1 MKPVRSLAWCSRHRA
16 LTGLASAFIA
26 WPTLANDHIV
36 EINWGSDGTFR
47 HRATVA
53 PGKSIEVCGKL
64 HTGVTIGWE
73 FEAAGPM
80 DFNIHYHL
88 GKDAVVPARL
98 QQVMRAKETLKVS
111 VPQDYCW
118 MWSNKNGAAR
128 QVSVSLK
135 R

>member
-1 MKPVRSLAWCSRHRA
+1 MRCHHALA
-16 LTGLASAFIA
+16 LLASALFA

-36 EINWGSDGTFR
+36 EINWSTEGTFR
-47 HRATVA
+47 HSATVA
-53 PGKSIEVCGKL
+53 PGKFVEVCGKL
-64 HTGVTIGWE
+64 GASDTIGWE

-88 GKDAVVPARL
+88 GKDAVFPARL
-98 QQVMRAKETLKVS
+98 PQVSKAKETLKVS

-118 MWSNKNGAAR
+118 MWSNKGSTALSL
-128 QVSVSLK
+128 SVSLK